1 MKTEV
6 DITKTMTVAQS
17 LAETA
22 HTDGK
27 SVAYHTFRC
36 CKFSVYINKA
46 IILFWKQPIQ
56 QKKKKKDSERL
67 YVSCLAKAPKRNLN

>member
-6 DITKTMTVAQS
+6 VKPKTMTVAQS

-46 IILFWKQPIQ
+46 IIFWKQQIQ
-56 QKKKKKDSERL
+56 QKKKEERH
-67 YVSCLAKAPKRNLN
+67 